1 MFCFSLDTA
10 HGEAGIPG
18 VVREGNQRAGKLR
31 SPGRAAPMSGSVFL
45 GCFVFQNA
53 DSTSDFSSVSRRRC
67 LDEPQSNAVESGV
80 AADAAHM
87 HSRTIGVMLCSFCLA
102 LHLQNTMLLHGGS

>member
-1 MFCFSLDTA
+1 MFCFSLDKA
-10 HGEAGIPG
+10 HGEAGIAG
-18 VVREGNQRAGKLR
+18 VVREGGQRAGKLR

-53 DSTSDFSSVSRRRC
+53 DSTSDFSPVLRRRC

-80 AADAAHM
+80 AADAA
-87 HSRTIGVMLCSFCLA
+87 RFLPR
-102 LHLQNTMLLHGGS
+102 